1 MSHTDKDRPYD
12 ILMHDRA
19 SYPGA
24 HREVF
29 HHHEYYG
36 EPVIRMRAVR
46 GADGKPV
53 TKTIHRTDTVLVR
66 PGIGLKPEFREVTRS
81 YTNIV
86 REPVQV
92 GVFADFC
99 VTDDRALPDGVHSPC
114 SLYVW
119 RYSPGERKSMRAIEK
134 SERATVR
141 QSERTAGRAL
151 AHEYNTY
158 GDADSFDNMPDFDS
172 YHTRGV
178 SRWD

>member
-29 HHHEYYG
+29 HRHKNYG

-46 GADGKPV
+46 DADGKLV
-53 TKTIHRTDTVLVR
+53 TKTTMRTHTVLKRLEV
-66 PGIGLKPEFREVTRS
+66 GKKPEFCEVTHAF
-81 YTNIV
+81 TTIV

-99 VTDDRALPDGVHSPC
+99 ATDDRALPEGVYSPC
-114 SLYVW
+114 SLYLW
-119 RYSPGERKSMRAIEK
+119 RYAPGERKGMRAIEK

-141 QSERTAGRAL
+141 QAERTAGREL